1 MQESS
6 FTKEGSGR
14 KGRVQ
19 REVSIEGGEKG
30 KEVVE
35 GSKVGQRKP
44 KPRLHMTNEL
54 CRATWKR

>member
-1 MQESS
+1 MRESS
-6 FTKEGSGR
+6 FTKEDSGR

-19 REVSIEGGEKG
+19 EESSIEGGE